1 MGGDHGCEVVIDGAR
16 LALESIP
23 GISEIHLVGDR
34 RQIETVFAKRHLSD
48 PRLRILHTSEVLTME
63 DSPLEG
69 VRKKKDCSMVRAIEL
84 VRDGKADAIISL
96 GNTGGL
102 VAGST
107 FRLRRLEGVE
117 RPAIATLMPSRTGHY
132 ILIDAGANPECKP
145 LYLAQFAVMGNV
157 YSREMLGHDKPRVG
171 VLSNGTEESKGNEL
185 TRDSA
190 RLCQQLDLNFVGY
203 VEGHDLFADT
213 LDVVVTDGFVGNI
226 VLKTCESM
234 GKAILKNLKQE
245 LTATA
250 VRKLGAWLLRG
261 AFLDLKQRMD
271 PDLYG
276 GAPLLGLNGTVIKAH
291 GSAKEKAIMNAIRV
305 ATETIH
311 HHLNEVITREIA
323 VANQRLAAVKDGGTS
338 YTSPILPAVPVS
350 ESDVT
355 VSGTRVTR
363 PSRDAA

>member
-1 MGGDHGCEVVIDGAR
+1 MRIALDVMGGDHGCEVVIDGAR
-16 LALESIP
+16 LALQSVS

-34 RQIETVFAKRHLSD
+34 TQIEAVFTRRRVNDS
-48 PRLRILHTSEVLTME
+48 RLHILHTTEVLTME

-84 VRDGKADAIISL
+84 VRDGKADAVISL

-107 FRLRRLEGVE
+107 FRLRRLDGVE
-117 RPAIATLMPSRTGHY
+117 RPAISTLMPSRTGHY

-145 LYLAQFAVMGNV
+145 IHLAQFAIMGSV

-185 TRDSA
+185 TRESA
-190 RLCQQLDLNFVGY
+190 RFCQQLNLNFIGY
-203 VEGHDLFADT
+203 VEGHDLFADSV
-213 LDVVVTDGFVGNI
+213 DVVVSDGFVGNI

-234 GKAILKNLKQE
+234 GKAILTNLKQE
-245 LTATA
+245 LTATP
-250 VRKLGAWLLRG
+250 VRKLGAWLSRG
-261 AFLDLKQRMD
+261 AFLDLKRRMD

-291 GSAKEKAIMNAIRV
+291 GSAKEKAIMHAIRV
-305 ATETIH
+305 ATETID
-311 HHLNEVITREIA
+311 HHLNEVIAREIA
-323 VANQRLAAVKDGGTS
+323 VANQALEVISNQSAVISNPAA
-338 YTSPILPAVPVS
+338 A
-350 ESDVT
+350 
-355 VSGTRVTR
+355 
-363 PSRDAA
+363 